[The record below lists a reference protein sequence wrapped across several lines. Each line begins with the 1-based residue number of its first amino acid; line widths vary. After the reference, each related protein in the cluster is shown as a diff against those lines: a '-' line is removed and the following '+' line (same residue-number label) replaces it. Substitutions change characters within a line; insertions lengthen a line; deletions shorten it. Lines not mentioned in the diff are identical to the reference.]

1 MNKMPTNI
9 PVSTQIHGGIVLCVL
24 LLPVRLLVACRRVF
38 LGVLRVRCLV
48 MFRVI
53 IAYLMVN
60 LFTRLPV
67 GRHQSSSASLLV
79 VSIFPVCYIT
89 ALVTDL
95 CPGEIWI

>member
-1 MNKMPTNI
+1 MPTNI
-9 PVSTQIHGGIVLCVL
+9 PASIQIHAGIVLCVL
-24 LLPVRLLVACRRVF
+24 LLPVRLLEACRRVF
-38 LGVLRVRCLV
+38 LGVLRVRCCLV

-53 IAYLMVN
+53 VTYLMVN